1 MSDDQ
6 QKKSVSLPES
16 VFPPDFVRPEMVE
29 EDTENH
35 LRKITFPGGFSCYT
49 QSEPAEAA
57 LIYNE
62 IMVKQEY
69 FQNGLSVVNAHCVID
84 IGANIGIF
92 TMAVKLKAPEATVY
106 AFEPIPDTFK
116 TLEQNVRSLGYSDI
130 HLFNVAIGSQD
141 HIEKTFTY
149 YPHMPGNSTAVP
161 TLKETQRPVIDQ
173 IFGQEYS
180 DFLHQSETRPVQIRT
195 LSSVLRE
202 QGVTA
207 VDYLKIDVEGNEIS
221 VLEGIEEMHW
231 PIIKQVVIEAHN
243 TELREQVSTIL
254 SQHGFSVFTDLGL
267 SSGAGVSMVYAHR
280 S

>member
-1 MSDDQ
+1 MSDNQ
-6 QKKSVSLPES
+6 QKQSVSPPES
-16 VFPPDFVRPEMVE
+16 VIPPDFIRPEFVE
-29 EDTENH
+29 DDAELH
-35 LRKITFPGGFSCYT
+35 LRKLTFPGGFSCYALP
-49 QSEPAEAA
+49 EPGEAA

-69 FQNGLSVVNAHCVID
+69 FQNGLSVVDAHCVID

-92 TMAVKLKAPEATVY
+92 TMATKLKAPKAAVY

-116 TLEQNVRSLGYSDI
+116 ALEQNVRSLGYPDI

-141 HIEKTFTY
+141 HSEKTFTY
-149 YPHMPGNSTAVP
+149 FPNMPGNSTAIP
-161 TLKETQRPVIDQ
+161 NLKETQRPVMDQ

-180 DFLHQSETRPVQIRT
+180 DFIHQSETCLVQVRT
-195 LSSVLRE
+195 LSSVIRE
-202 QGVTA
+202 QGITA

-221 VLEGIEEMHW
+221 VLEGIEETHW
-231 PIIKQVVIEAHN
+231 SMLKQVAIETHN
-243 TELREQVSTIL
+243 AELRDQVCTIL

-267 SSGAGVSMVYAHR
+267 SSPLGVSMVYAHR

>member
-6 QKKSVSLPES
+6 QKKSVSSPEDI
-16 VFPPDFVRPEMVE
+16 FPPDFVRPEMVE

-35 LRKITFPGGFSCYT
+35 LRRITFPGGFSCYT

-69 FQNGLSVVNAHCVID
+69 FQSGLSVVDARCVID

-92 TMAVKLKAPEATVY
+92 TMAMKMKAPEAAIY

-116 TLEQNVRSLGYSDI
+116 ALEQNVRSLGYSDV
-130 HLFNVAIGSQD
+130 HLFNLAIGSQD
-141 HIEKTFTY
+141 HSEKIFTY
-149 YPHMPGNSTAVP
+149 YPHMPGNSTALP
-161 TLKETQRPVIDQ
+161 TLKEIRRPVMDQ

-180 DFLHQSETRPVQIRT
+180 DFLHQSETRSVQVRT
-195 LSSVLRE
+195 LSSVIRE
-202 QGVTA
+202 QGITT
-207 VDYLKIDVEGNEIS
+207 VDYLKIDVEGNEVS

-231 PIIKQVVIEAHN
+231 PIIKQVAIEAHN
-243 TELREQVSTIL
+243 AELQEQVSTIL
-254 SQHGFSVFTDLGL
+254 SQHGLSVLTGMGL
-267 SSGAGVSMVYAHR
+267 SSGGGTSMVYAHR
-280 S
+280 A